1 VSTDSTR
8 LTDEQV
14 EAFVEDGFVHLE
26 GAVAPEVVAAGREV
40 LWSDLGRASDDGLP
54 WTEPVVRLIPSVNQP
69 FQEAA
74 ESPVLSSAFD
84 RLVGAGRWIGRS
96 NLGYF
101 VIRLPHPADP
111 GDTGWHVDAS
121 FPPAGPPTDDYSQ
134 WRVNVFSRERALL
147 MLFLFSDVGPDD
159 APTRIRAGSHLDLPP
174 LLLPEGAEGASGYRA
189 SVLAATASASRP
201 IAHATGAAGD
211 VYLCHPF
218 LVHAAQPLRGATPRF
233 MAQPPLA
240 WKRPAVLDRPQQAGS
255 PVEVAIRRGLGERA

>member
-1 VSTDSTR
+1 VLSDQ
-8 LTDEQV
+8 QV
-14 EAFVEDGFVHLE
+14 EAFVEQGFVHLE
-26 GAVAPEVVAAGREV
+26 GVVAPEVVAAGREV
-40 LWSDLGRASDDGLP
+40 LWSDLGRAPDDGLP
-54 WTEPVVRLIPSVNQP
+54 WTEPVVRLIPSVNRP

-74 ESPVLSSAFD
+74 ETPLLSGAFD

-111 GDTGWHVDAS
+111 GDTGWHIDAS
-121 FPPAGPPTDDYSQ
+121 FPPEEPAPEDYNH
-134 WRVNVFSRERALL
+134 WHVNVYSRERALL

-159 APTRIRAGSHLDLPP
+159 APTRIRVGSHLDLPP
-174 LLLPEGAEGASGYRA
+174 LLLPEGVDGINGYEASA
-189 SVLAATASASRP
+189 LAATASASRP
-201 IAHATGAAGD
+201 IAQATGAAGD

-240 WKRPAVLDRPQQAGS
+240 WKKPAVLHRPHHDYS
-255 PVEVAIRRGLGERA
+255 PVEIAIRRGLGEYA